1 MQETYVRSL
10 GWEDP
15 PEKEMAIYTST
26 HAWQIP
32 WTEEPPELQSRG
44 SKNNQTQ
51 LSNWTKTT
59 IVIINIS
66 KGLGLCS
73 FASIVSSSL
82 RPPSSSVHGFSQAIV
97 TEWLAISFS
106 RGISFDTGIQSA
118 TPATPAFTGRF
129 FTTWLYWITNVSKLP
144 CDGLWTD
151 LWRLTVSRCRN

>member
-15 PEKEMAIYTST
+15 PEKEMAIYSST

-32 WTEEPPELQSRG
+32 WTEEPPDLQSRG

-66 KGLGLCS
+66 KGLS
-73 FASIVSSSL
+73 
-82 RPPSSSVHGFSQAIV
+82 
-97 TEWLAISFS
+97 
-106 RGISFDTGIQSA
+106 
-118 TPATPAFTGRF
+118 
-129 FTTWLYWITNVSKLP
+129 
-144 CDGLWTD
+144 
-151 LWRLTVSRCRN
+151 